1 MKKRMLFVYNPHAG
15 KARIRSNLL
24 DIIDVFVKAGYEV
37 TVYPTQQHGDATKAV
52 TERDGSYSMVACSGG
67 DGTLNEVISGM
78 MQSEKKL
85 PIGYVPAGSTNDFA
99 ASLSIP
105 GNMLSAANVVV
116 SGKGIPCDIG
126 SFNKEYFVYVA
137 AFGLF
142 TDVAYETDQNLKNA
156 LGHFAYVME
165 GARRI
170 GAIQSYHMRIKYND
184 EEIEDDFAFGM
195 ITNSKSVGGVKNIT
209 GRSVKLDDGLFE
221 VTLVKT
227 PSQLMELQEILI
239 ALMSGKGD
247 MKNVRSF
254 KTDHLIFNADQ
265 DVAWT
270 LDGEFGGSLRYVE
283 ITNNN
288 RAVEMIVP

>member
-105 GNMLSAANVVV
+105 GNMLSAANVIV

-156 LGHFAYVME
+156 LGHFAYVIE

>member
-105 GNMLSAANVVV
+105 GNMLSAANVIV

>member
-1 MKKRMLFVYNPHAG
+1 MP
-15 KARIRSNLL
+15 
-24 DIIDVFVKAGYEV
+24 D
-37 TVYPTQQHGDATKAV
+37 YPVSFPSLSIA
-52 TERDGSYSMVACSGG
+52 
-67 DGTLNEVISGM
+67 
-78 MQSEKKL
+78 
-85 PIGYVPAGSTNDFA
+85 TNDFA

-105 GNMLSAANVVV
+105 GNMLSAANVIV

-156 LGHFAYVME
+156 LGHFAYVIE

>member
-105 GNMLSAANVVV
+105 GNMLSAANVIV

-195 ITNSKSVGGVKNIT
+195 ITNSKSVGGLKNIT

>member
-105 GNMLSAANVVV
+105 GNMLSAANVIV

-227 PSQLMELQEILI
+227 PSKLMELQEILI